1 MPQQMGAV
9 VTARGRVRTADE
21 VKNRE
26 SGEVFGTRINIL
38 TEPMGGFLEVNVP
51 REVMRLDEALALA
64 GQDVEVLV
72 SLGVFVSRRGEGY
85 QQARAVQLRTVGEA
99 EAQTFAQL
107 RAV

>member
-9 VTARGRVRTADE
+9 VTARGRVRTAE
-21 VKNRE
+21 SNENRE
-26 SGEVFGTRINIL
+26 THEVYGARLNVL

-51 REVMRLDEALALA
+51 REVMRLEESLALA
-64 GQDVEVLV
+64 GQDVEVQV

-85 QQARAVQLRTVGEA
+85 QQARAIALKVEA
-99 EAQTFAQL
+99 EDGAQL